1 MVWRAFSANGF
12 TPLYR
17 IEGNLNSGG
26 YIELIQNKLLPAI
39 PTLLPN
45 GGLVQQDN
53 APVHV
58 SKQTTT
64 FLDNNNIKRIDWPAL
79 SPDQNPIENVWG
91 ILAKKLEPVK
101 VSNSDELFQKLYEL
115 WDFQMSDVNDRMAL
129 INSVPDRVK
138 ALKDAPGGP
147 TKY

>member
-1 MVWRAFSANGF
+1 MVWGAFSANVF
-12 TPLYR
+12 TQLYR

-45 GGLVQQDN
+45 GGLFQQDN

-64 FLDNNNIKRIDWPAL
+64 FLDNNNINRIDWPAL

-101 VSNSDELFQKLYEL
+101 VSNSDELFQK
-115 WDFQMSDVNDRMAL
+115 M
-129 INSVPDRVK
+129 I
-138 ALKDAPGGP
+138 
-147 TKY
+147 

>member
-1 MVWRAFSANGF
+1 MVWGAFSANGF

-45 GGLVQQDN
+45 GGLFPQDN

-64 FLDNNNIKRIDWPAL
+64 FLDNNNINRIDCI
-79 SPDQNPIENVWG
+79 Q
-91 ILAKKLEPVK
+91 
-101 VSNSDELFQKLYEL
+101 
-115 WDFQMSDVNDRMAL
+115 L
-129 INSVPDRVK
+129 IVFPTRIQ
-138 ALKDAPGGP
+138 LKMYG
-147 TKY
+147 TYLLKNWNQ